1 MPVDPETAI
10 ANLMQSDPHIIAG
23 AVLKGKEIIYTTDN
37 WDISGDVSRV
47 VSSWMGKSAQF
58 IMVSGVKYSVL
69 QMEDERLV
77 AMSYKGDG
85 SIVGAKND
93 ERKIIA
99 YLDPD
104 GYGPTAVMD
113 VQRALT
119 SLSEDTVYLDVNAQ
133 LGQKSAQMGGA
144 ASAEGAASASSAAPA
159 GGAASA
165 SSAAPAGGGGSVDP
179 QLQGEIKAFL
189 DWIKDS
195 EGLVGYINYHVQQ
208 NNAKIISEL
217 SKIYSEL
224 RQIFG
229 V

>member
-1 MPVDPETAI
+1 MSETPEGAI
-10 ANLMQSDPHIIAG
+10 NNLMQNDPHIIAG

-37 WDISGDVSRV
+37 WDISGDVDRI
-47 VSSWMGKSAQF
+47 VSSWMGQGAQF

-69 QMEDERLV
+69 QIGAERLV
-77 AMSYKGDG
+77 AMSYKGEG
-85 SIVGAKND
+85 SIVGSKD
-93 ERKIIA
+93 DVHKIIV

-104 GYGPTAVMD
+104 GYGIGAAMD
-113 VQRALT
+113 VQRAVG
-119 SLSEDTVYLDVNAQ
+119 SLRSQGSYMEANAQ
-133 LGQKSAQMGGA
+133 LGGAQPQMAAA
-144 ASAEGAASASSAAPA
+144 ASTAGVAPV
-159 GGAASA
+159 S
-165 SSAAPAGGGGSVDP
+165 GGGSVDP

-195 EGLVGYINYHVQQ
+195 EGLVGYINYYLQQ
-208 NNAKIISEL
+208 NDTNIISEL

>member
-1 MPVDPETAI
+1 MPETPEGAI
-10 ANLMQSDPHIIAG
+10 NNLMQNDPHIIAG

-37 WDISGDVSRV
+37 WDISADIDIV
-47 VSSWMGKSAQF
+47 VSSWSGQSAQF

-69 QMEDERLV
+69 QIGAERLV

-85 SIVGAKND
+85 SIVGSKDD
-93 ERKIIA
+93 EYKVIV

-104 GYGPTAVMD
+104 GYGIGAAMD
-113 VQRALT
+113 VQRAVG
-119 SLSEDTVYLDVNAQ
+119 SLSSQGKYMDAHAQ
-133 LGQKSAQMGGA
+133 LGQAQPQMAATASTGGV
-144 ASAEGAASASSAAPA
+144 APV
-159 GGAASA
+159 S
-165 SSAAPAGGGGSVDP
+165 GGGSVDP

-195 EGLVGYINYHVQQ
+195 EGLVGYINYYLQQ
-208 NNAKIISEL
+208 NDTNIISEL

>member
-1 MPVDPETAI
+1 MPETPEGAI
-10 ANLMQSDPHIIAG
+10 NNLMQNDPHIIAG

-37 WDISGDVSRV
+37 WDISADIDRV
-47 VSSWMGKSAQF
+47 VSSWSGQSAQF

-69 QMEDERLV
+69 QIGAERLV
-77 AMSYKGDG
+77 AMSYKGEG
-85 SIVGAKND
+85 SIVGSKDD
-93 ERKIIA
+93 EYKVIV

-104 GYGPTAVMD
+104 GYGIGAAMD
-113 VQRALT
+113 VQRALS
-119 SLSEDTVYLDVNAQ
+119 SLGSQGSYMDANAQ
-133 LGQKSAQMGGA
+133 LGGDQPQMAAA
-144 ASAEGAASASSAAPA
+144 ASTTGVAPV
-159 GGAASA
+159 S
-165 SSAAPAGGGGSVDP
+165 GGGSVDP

-195 EGLVGYINYHVQQ
+195 EGLVGYINYYLQQ
-208 NNAKIISEL
+208 NDTNIISEL